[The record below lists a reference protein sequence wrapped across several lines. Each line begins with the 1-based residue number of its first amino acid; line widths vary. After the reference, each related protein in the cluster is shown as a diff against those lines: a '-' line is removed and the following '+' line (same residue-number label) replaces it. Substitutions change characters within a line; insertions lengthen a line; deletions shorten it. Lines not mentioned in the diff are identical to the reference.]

1 MIFSIVTPH
10 SQLKKKELDKARLW
24 WIIPNVKPGS
34 SEVHYVPHIWFIYI
48 TPKMRSAQSMPVER
62 INVASYCLGPNR
74 NANTLTMAYC
84 LIQNFLSVLYS
95 QMSSTMGC
103 LSPWGKETV
112 YVNNVLVSLRFINYF
127 SSSLFL
133 KGGQEK
139 RETRH

>member
-1 MIFSIVTPH
+1 MIYLHNTQNEICLEH
-10 SQLKKKELDKARLW
+10 
-24 WIIPNVKPGS
+24 
-34 SEVHYVPHIWFIYI
+34 
-48 TPKMRSAQSMPVER
+48 
-62 INVASYCLGPNR
+62 ASGENKCGLLLCPNR

-84 LIQNFLSVLYS
+84 LIQNFLSVFYS

-103 LSPWGKETV
+103 LSLWGKETV
-112 YVNNVLVSLRFINYF
+112 YVNNISVSLHFINYF